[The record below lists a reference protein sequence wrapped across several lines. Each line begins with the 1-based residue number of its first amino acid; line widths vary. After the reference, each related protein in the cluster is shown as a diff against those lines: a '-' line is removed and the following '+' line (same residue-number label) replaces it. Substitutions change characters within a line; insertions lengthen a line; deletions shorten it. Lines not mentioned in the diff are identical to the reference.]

1 MTERTANVELQD
13 GRLVFDG
20 ALLRP
25 AISALWPR
33 LAKTGT
39 VSMIDLGRV
48 ARIDSV
54 GIALIGWLA
63 ETHPQA
69 AITGSP
75 AGYEDLSNAYRLDS
89 RLGFTS

>member
-1 MTERTANVELQD
+1 MTERAASIELQD

-25 AISALWPR
+25 ALAALWPR
-33 LAKTGT
+33 LAKTGAI
-39 VSMIDLGRV
+39 SAIDVTRV
-48 ARIDSV
+48 PRIDSA

-63 ETHPQA
+63 NRHPQA

-75 AGYEDLSNAYRLDS
+75 AGYEDLRNAYRLDT